1 MVLSVKYLAQHLNP
15 AFEAAFP
22 EIAAFSIY
30 EIAGT
35 FRVEI
40 HPVNGKGFG
49 VVITTFQTPK
59 ELILMQIGII
69 HEVLDQVHYQPE

>member
-1 MVLSVKYLAQHLNP
+1 MVLSVEYLAQYLNP

-22 EIAAFSIY
+22 EIAAFCVY
-30 EIAGT
+30 EISGT

-40 HPVNGKGFG
+40 YPTNGKGFG

-69 HEVLDQVHYQPE
+69 HEVFLLVSDYS